1 MADGSKFS
9 MAWVGIGASAG
20 GLEALS
26 VLAKNLPQQ
35 ANATYVVV
43 QHMAPQHKSLLR
55 DLVSRETHLSV
66 VEITSGMV
74 PQPDHIYITPPNS
87 NLTVANGRLELMPPD
102 QTPSAPK
109 PSIDSFFI
117 DLAEEIGPRAIG
129 VILSGTGS
137 DGAFGVR
144 AIRAAGGITIAQD
157 EASAKYDGMP
167 MAAQRTGCIDLIL
180 PPEDIGAKFKEIVE
194 TSRDAEGLAALMPPV
209 NSLAEINQLLF
220 AQTNVDFRDYKP
232 STIHR
237 RIERR
242 MAALG
247 LERIADYVDRL
258 RANTDEVET
267 LFRDMLIS
275 VTSFFRDQQE
285 FKRFD
290 AAIQRIVE
298 ERDDTQPLRVWV
310 PGCATGEEAYS
321 IAMLFAEA
329 MGGPDTIDRNQLQ
342 IFASDI
348 DREALK
354 VGRRGLYPASSMS
367 RVDET
372 LLERYFTPIG
382 DSFKVVKPL
391 RDVILFAEHN
401 VSQDPP
407 FLNLD
412 LICCRNLL
420 IYFGQELQHR
430 VMSRMYSALKE
441 DGLVFLGMAESIT
454 GVESLF
460 LRDSAGGKIFRKR
473 EGGDIDL
480 TPLRPSARLQV
491 RAVQRLEEQAARSE
505 LRDDG
510 RFSALVN
517 TLGPNAVLVTS
528 DYKLRRVFGEI
539 DAYVSIPSGDVKG
552 ASVDYLKGRLAN
564 EARVLISLA
573 QRGETARHSGLLPLP
588 GRNDGGLRLSVYP
601 LSSDRGSET
610 LYLLVF
616 SETDEN
622 VESGDIADDVAG
634 DELVVRELR
643 RQLASTRETLQQTIE
658 ELETSNEEL
667 QSLNEELQST
677 NEELQSTNEELE
689 TANEELQSTNEELIT
704 VNEEQQINSME
715 LSLVTKELESILVH
729 LALPVVVL
737 DLRLN
742 IVRASNEARKVLS
755 IPTEAPKVHIAQC
768 ELPDGFPRPLTF
780 LPDVVERGQTVEIDY
795 DLKGTPSTIRA
806 VPYRNARN
814 QLAGAVMMVVP
825 AGLKAPL

>member
-1 MADGSKFS
+1 

-26 VLAKNLPQQ
+26 VLAKNLPAQ
-35 ANATYVVV
+35 ANATYIVV

-55 DLVSRETHLSV
+55 DLVSRETHLTV
-66 VEITSGMV
+66 VEISSGVV
-74 PQPDHIYITPPNS
+74 PKPDHIYITPPNS
-87 NLTVANGRLELMPPD
+87 NLSIANGRLELLPPD

-109 PSIDSFFI
+109 PSIDGFFI
-117 DLAEEIGPRAIG
+117 DLADEIGPRAIG

-167 MAAQRTGCIDLIL
+167 MSAQRTGCIDLVL
-180 PPEDIGAKFKEIVE
+180 PPEDIGVKFKEILE

-247 LERIADYVDRL
+247 LERIADYVERL
-258 RANTDEVET
+258 RADKDEVET

-290 AAIQRIVE
+290 TAIKRIVE
-298 ERDDTQPLRVWV
+298 EHDDTLPLRVWV

-329 MGGPDTIDRNQLQ
+329 MGGPDTIDRNRLQ

-354 VGRRGLYPASSMS
+354 VGRRGLYPASSMTKVS
-367 RVDET
+367 ED
-372 LLERYFTPIG
+372 LLTRYFTAVG

-412 LICCRNLL
+412 LVCCRNLL
-420 IYFGQELQHR
+420 IYFGQELQYR
-430 VMSRMYSALKE
+430 VMSRMYTALKE
-441 DGLVFLGMAESIT
+441 DGLVFLGMAESMT
-454 GVESLF
+454 GVENLF
-460 LRDSAGGKIFRKR
+460 LRDSTGGKIFRKR
-473 EGGDIDL
+473 EAADVDL
-480 TPLRPSARLQV
+480 APLRPSARAQM
-491 RAVQRLEEQAARSE
+491 RTVQRLEEQAARHE
-505 LRDDG
+505 NREDG
-510 RFSALVN
+510 RFAALVS

-539 DAYVSIPSGDVKG
+539 DDFVSIPSGDVKG

-573 QRGETARHSGLLPLP
+573 QRGEMARHSGLLPMP
-588 GRNDGGLRLSVYP
+588 GGTNERALRLSVYP
-601 LSSDRGSET
+601 LPSERGGET

-616 SETDEN
+616 AETDESAEELALVDEN
-622 VESGDIADDVAG
+622 PG

-715 LSLVTKELESILVH
+715 LSLVTKELESILAH

-742 IVRASNEARKVLS
+742 VVRASNEARKVLS
-755 IPTEAPKVHIAQC
+755 IPSEAPKVHIAQC
-768 ELPDGFPRPLTF
+768 ELPDGFPRPLSF
-780 LPDVVERGQTVEIDY
+780 LPDVVERGETVELEY
-795 DLKGTPSTIRA
+795 ELNGTPSVVRA

-825 AGLKAPL
+825 AGLKALV